1 MKKPKVFIASKIPDF
16 VEEYIGR
23 YCDYEK
29 FNEERLC
36 GYKDLPDRIHDKE
49 GLLLS
54 GIRVDK
60 NLLEHG
66 PRLRVISNA
75 SVGYNNFDINAMK
88 EKNIIGTNTPG
99 VLNDTVA
106 DTIFGLI
113 LAAARKIPMLDK
125 YVKDGKWNKG
135 NNTFIL
141 GKDVHHAVL
150 GIIGMG
156 GIGQTVAKRARLG
169 FDMDVLYYNRTRK
182 YSAEENLGVK
192 YADFNALLRESD
204 FILVMT
210 PLTDETYHMIGWEQF
225 NLMKKDAI
233 FINAS
238 RGATVDE
245 QSLIKALQENKIL
258 GAGLD
263 VYEKEPVNID
273 NPLLR
278 MPNVVT
284 LPHIGSA
291 TEKTRGK
298 MTMLAAENMVK
309 ALYGEIPP
317 NVVPELKASTE

>member
-1 MKKPKVFIASKIPDF
+1 MKKPKVFIAAKIPDF
-16 VEEYIGR
+16 VEEYIGKH
-23 YCDYEK
+23 CDYER
-29 FNEERLC
+29 FNEDRLC
-36 GYKDLPDRIHDKE
+36 GYKDLPGRLHDKE

-60 NLLEHG
+60 GLLEHG
-66 PRLRVISNA
+66 PNLRVVSNV
-75 SVGYNNFDINAMK
+75 SVGYNNFDISAMK
-88 EKNIIGTNTPG
+88 ERNIIGTNTPG

-125 YVKDGKWNKG
+125 YVKDGRWNKG
-135 NNTFIL
+135 SNSFAL
-141 GKDVHHAVL
+141 GKDVHHSVL

-156 GIGQTVAKRARLG
+156 GIGQVVAKRAKFG

-182 YSAEENLGVK
+182 YSAEESLGVK
-192 YADFNALLRESD
+192 YADFNTLLQKSD

-210 PLTDETYHMIGWEQF
+210 PLTDETYHIIGWEQF
-225 NLMKKDAI
+225 NMMKSDAI

-245 QSLIKALQENKIL
+245 ESLIRALEENKIL

-263 VYEKEPVNID
+263 VYEKEPVSAD
-273 NPLLR
+273 NLLLK

-291 TEKTRGK
+291 TEKTRNS
-298 MTMLAAENMVK
+298 MAMLGAENMVR

-317 NVVPELKASTE
+317 NVVPELA